1 MVDDENSRVYLS
13 NKLSKAKR
21 NLTKLTSEIES
32 KRKEIDGME
41 SLKEAYENNPRLG
54 DSDAVTDV
62 FNLIFFI
69 INIIFFNSYNF
80 LICLNK
86 FKESA

>member
-21 NLTKLTSEIES
+21 NLTKLTSEIET

-41 SLKEAYENNPRLG
+41 SLKEAYENNPKLG

-62 FNLIFFI
+62 FNVLFSLTFFI
-69 INIIFFNSYNF
+69 
-80 LICLNK
+80 
-86 FKESA
+86 